1 MFCPDDDDGAAALA
15 ANAVD
20 AESVTETIGG
30 RFSSPITES
39 VANDTLRR
47 LLLLAA
53 TLFLWVTGGGE
64 EDTCDP
70 FTRPFFHRL
79 EPPLGILAA

>member
-1 MFCPDDDDGAAALA
+1 MFYPDDDGAAAFA

-47 LLLLAA
+47 LLLAA
-53 TLFLWVTGGGE
+53 TLPASYQL
-64 EDTCDP
+64 
-70 FTRPFFHRL
+70 
-79 EPPLGILAA
+79 LAACRMPLAGALSKAIQKG